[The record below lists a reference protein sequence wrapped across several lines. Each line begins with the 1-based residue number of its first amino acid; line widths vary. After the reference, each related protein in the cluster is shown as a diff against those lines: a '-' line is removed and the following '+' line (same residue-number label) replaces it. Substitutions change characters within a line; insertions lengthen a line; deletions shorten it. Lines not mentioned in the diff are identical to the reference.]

1 TTPLATLEVRSQPPP
16 SPKSQQQQPQT
27 ATRPSATPTNQR
39 TPSLTHAQVDC
50 LIQSQAKHSQSSN
63 PSSSLPV
70 AVVRSVQSP
79 STSITP
85 TSPLNLPSLNVTL
98 PQNKLTTN
106 TTTATATTTTTTTM
120 TSNNPAQQLRTAAA
134 FLSNQ
139 TQTSSSV
146 QQTTQQIRQIFTNA
160 NNNSLQTQQTANTQ

>member
-1 TTPLATLEVRSQPPP
+1 MQ
-16 SPKSQQQQPQT
+16 
-27 ATRPSATPTNQR
+27 
-39 TPSLTHAQVDC
+39 
-50 LIQSQAKHSQSSN
+50 

-70 AVVRSVQSP
+70 AVVRPVQTP

-106 TTTATATTTTTTTM
+106 TTTTTTTTTTTM

-146 QQTTQQIRQIFTNA
+146 QQATQQIRQ
-160 NNNSLQTQQTANTQ
+160 

>member
-1 TTPLATLEVRSQPPP
+1 MQ
-16 SPKSQQQQPQT
+16 
-27 ATRPSATPTNQR
+27 
-39 TPSLTHAQVDC
+39 
-50 LIQSQAKHSQSSN
+50 

-70 AVVRSVQSP
+70 AVVRPVQTP

-106 TTTATATTTTTTTM
+106 TTTTTTTTTTM

-146 QQTTQQIRQIFTNA
+146 QQATQQIRQ
-160 NNNSLQTQQTANTQ
+160 